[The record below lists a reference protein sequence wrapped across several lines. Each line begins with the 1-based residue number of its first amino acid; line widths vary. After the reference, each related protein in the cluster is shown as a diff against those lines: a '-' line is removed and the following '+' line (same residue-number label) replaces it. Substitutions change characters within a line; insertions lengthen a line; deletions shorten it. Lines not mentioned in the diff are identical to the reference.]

1 MRKINHTLDKENG
14 TEGEKMR
21 RRIRWIRYVRK
32 LMLKRLCWISPE
44 LNPFMNGS
52 QVQILKTL
60 ALTLTLTYLGHIKR
74 EYTEETNPNSFR
86 TYQK

>member
-1 MRKINHTLDKENG
+1 MYE
-14 TEGEKMR
+14 
-21 RRIRWIRYVRK
+21 K

-60 ALTLTLTYLGHIKR
+60 AL
-74 EYTEETNPNSFR
+74 ETNPNVFR
-86 TYQK
+86 THQKRIYPRN

>member
-1 MRKINHTLDKENG
+1 
-14 TEGEKMR
+14 
-21 RRIRWIRYVRK
+21 
-32 LMLKRLCWISPE
+32 MLKRLCWISPE

-60 ALTLTLTYLGHIKR
+60 ALTLTYFGHIKR